1 MFERCSHVVK
11 KLQCKHFR
19 RIHGCQFY
27 CAKNQCRNSARDPL
41 GYISG
46 SKAKVLGIVM
56 SSFLQSAFCPCPRGN
71 SNTRNIASP
80 LPVKTTDQ
88 GFCHNIAEN
97 HGYVCLL
104 TQKCV
109 VSIKISN
116 TWSRGLGWQTLMM
129 VLRQTVGL
137 LWWNLEVRKYMTMT
151 PWWSI

>member
-1 MFERCSHVVK
+1 MHQWCSHMVK

-19 RIHGCQFY
+19 TTHACQFY
-27 CAKNQCRNSARDPL
+27 CGKNHCGNSARDPL

-46 SKAKVLGIVM
+46 SKAKVLWMVM

-71 SNTRNIASP
+71 SNTKNIASP

-116 TWSRGLGWQTLMM
+116 KWSRGQGWQTLRM
-129 VLRQTVGL
+129 VLRQTVGF

>member
-1 MFERCSHVVK
+1 MHQWCSHVVK

-19 RIHGCQFY
+19 TTHAYQFY
-27 CAKNQCRNSARDPL
+27 CGKNHCGNSARDPL

-46 SKAKVLGIVM
+46 SKAKVLGMVM
-56 SSFLQSAFCPCPRGN
+56 SSFLQSVFCPGPRGN
-71 SNTRNIASP
+71 SSTKNIASP

-88 GFCHNIAEN
+88 GFCHNAEN

-104 TQKCV
+104 TQKCM

-116 TWSRGLGWQTLMM
+116 KWSRGQGWQTLMM

-137 LWWNLEVRKYMTMT
+137 LWWNLEVRKYMKLT

>member
-1 MFERCSHVVK
+1 MLQWCSHVVK
-11 KLQCKHFR
+11 KLQCTHFIR
-19 RIHGCQFY
+19 THACQFY
-27 CAKNQCRNSARDPL
+27 CAKNQCGNSARDPL

-46 SKAKVLGIVM
+46 SKAKVLGMVM
-56 SSFLQSAFCPCPRGN
+56 SSFLQSAFYPGPRGQ
-71 SNTRNIASP
+71 SNTKNIASP

-104 TQKCV
+104 TQKCM

-116 TWSRGLGWQTLMM
+116 KWSRGQGWQTLRM
-129 VLRQTVGL
+129 VLGQTVGL

>member
-1 MFERCSHVVK
+1 MHQWCSHVVK

-19 RIHGCQFY
+19 TTHAYQFY
-27 CAKNQCRNSARDPL
+27 CGKNHCGNSARDPL

-46 SKAKVLGIVM
+46 SKAKVLGMVM
-56 SSFLQSAFCPCPRGN
+56 SSFLQSVFCPGPRGN
-71 SNTRNIASP
+71 SSTKNIASP

-88 GFCHNIAEN
+88 GFCHNIAEK

-109 VSIKISN
+109 VSVKISN
-116 TWSRGLGWQTLMM
+116 KWSRGLGWQTLMM

-137 LWWNLEVRKYMTMT
+137 LWWNLEVRKYMKMT

>member
-27 CAKNQCRNSARDPL
+27 CTKNQCRNSARDPL

-71 SNTRNIASP
+71 SNTKNIASP

-116 TWSRGLGWQTLMM
+116 KWSRGQGWQTLRM
-129 VLRQTVGL
+129 VLRQTVGF